1 MDPKCNWA
9 VQHLELFPVEI
20 NRVEYEMLLR
30 VPGIGYK
37 SAARIVRAR
46 RMGMI
51 QFEDLKKMGVV
62 LKRAL
67 YFITC
72 NGKMMYPIKIEQ
84 DYITRNLINAK
95 ERLPD
100 SVQNMNYRQLSLF
113 DDVRFG
119 AEQGHSVEAG
129 LSLS

>member
-1 MDPKCNWA
+1 
-9 VQHLELFPVEI
+9 
-20 NRVEYEMLLR
+20 MLLR

-37 SAARIVRAR
+37 SAARIVKAR
-46 RMGMI
+46 RMGI
-51 QFEDLKKMGVV
+51 LQFEDLKKMGVV

-72 NGKMMYPIKIEQ
+72 NGKMMYPVKIDQ
-84 DYITRNLINAK
+84 DYIVRNLVNVK

-119 AEQGHSVEAG
+119 AESWQQGGGTHAEAG
-129 LSLS
+129 ISLS